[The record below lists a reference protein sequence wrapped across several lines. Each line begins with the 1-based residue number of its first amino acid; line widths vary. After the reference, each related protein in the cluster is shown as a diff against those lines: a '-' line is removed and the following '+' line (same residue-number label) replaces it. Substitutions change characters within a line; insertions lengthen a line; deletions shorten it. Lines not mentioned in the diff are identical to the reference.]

1 MTLCHAP
8 ASLLPTYMT
17 AAAPAG
23 FSALIFTN
31 LAKAALTIFPAN
43 QAFLGLNMTAEGAAE
58 GFAMAAIFFSLSL
71 LGLYAWVVLSWL
83 REWTRRFCYTHSS
96 SLRTTDQR

>member
-23 FSALIFTN
+23 FTGLILTN
-31 LAKAALTIFPAN
+31 LAQAALKIFPEN

-58 GFAMAAIFFSLSL
+58 GFAMAGIFFSISL
-71 LGLYAWVVLSWL
+71 LGLYTWVVLSWL
-83 REWTRRFCYTHSS
+83 RE
-96 SLRTTDQR
+96 